1 MTKFRLLIKLL
12 IVAIF
17 ISSPS
22 TLALPSLNSAPNDDV
37 FAGIKALH
45 RAPEKEMARLK
56 LLLASQQT
64 SPKRHEWNYLYAL
77 GKEKRGEYSD
87 ALAYLEDCINDPY
100 TEGLMLQRAK
110 MLKAKVLSNTGD
122 AQSAIAIL
130 NSVKRWAMNHN
141 VIQLNIGALMT
152 MGYTFER
159 ITEPKLALDNYLLAY
174 DMATQFKTQV
184 PAPHI
189 AGLIGTV
196 YLQLSQY
203 EDAKIYLDEA
213 YRFAVKKGNAV
224 TQGHFAQKIASV
236 ERELANFVEAEKFY
250 DLTIGIAEKNKDTPL
265 LARAYLGKGKLLLDR
280 GSSEEVISAAR
291 ANFEKAI
298 MLSQPQE
305 SKRIYFEALM
315 AFSRL
320 LLSTGNTAAAIEKIK
335 AAENAIRDV
344 KPGYLHLE
352 AARQKLTIMEA
363 YGDEQSIVNALKQY
377 ISLNET
383 VTESLDKSRLQ
394 VIRTLY
400 ELEEIQ
406 EENSSLKAITQL
418 QADKLALNNQRSFLL
433 LVVTSLFVLLS
444 ILLFFMYAKRMRYQR
459 KLEKIATTDSLT
471 RLFNRGK
478 TIELLEARMNELPHK
493 SNKCAVAM
501 LDIDLFK
508 TINDK
513 YGHCVGDDALKLFA
527 ATAKQ
532 NFSASVD
539 MGRLGGEEF
548 LFIFQ
553 GVDVSET
560 VKQLETFSQSLKD
573 ASIKALG
580 GEIKLTFSA
589 GVLLLTEAQSISS
602 VLEKTDGA
610 LYEAKETGRD
620 KIVVFTCL

>member
-1 MTKFRLLIKLL
+1 M
-12 IVAIF
+12 
-17 ISSPS
+17 
-22 TLALPSLNSAPNDDV
+22 
-37 FAGIKALH
+37 
-45 RAPEKEMARLK
+45 
-56 LLLASQQT
+56 
-64 SPKRHEWNYLYAL
+64 
-77 GKEKRGEYSD
+77 
-87 ALAYLEDCINDPY
+87 
-100 TEGLMLQRAK
+100 
-110 MLKAKVLSNTGD
+110 
-122 AQSAIAIL
+122 
-130 NSVKRWAMNHN
+130 
-141 VIQLNIGALMT
+141 
-152 MGYTFER
+152 
-159 ITEPKLALDNYLLAY
+159 
-174 DMATQFKTQV
+174 
-184 PAPHI
+184 
-189 AGLIGTV
+189 
-196 YLQLSQY
+196 
-203 EDAKIYLDEA
+203 
-213 YRFAVKKGNAV
+213 
-224 TQGHFAQKIASV
+224 
-236 ERELANFVEAEKFY
+236 
-250 DLTIGIAEKNKDTPL
+250 
-265 LARAYLGKGKLLLDR
+265 
-280 GSSEEVISAAR
+280 
-291 ANFEKAI
+291 
-298 MLSQPQE
+298 
-305 SKRIYFEALM
+305 
-315 AFSRL
+315 
-320 LLSTGNTAAAIEKIK
+320 LSTGNTAAAIEKIK

-352 AARQKLTIMEA
+352 AARLKLTIMEA

-560 VKQLETFSQSLKD
+560 VKRLETFSQSLKD

-602 VLEKTDGA
+602 VLEKTDAA
-610 LYEAKETGRD
+610 L
-620 KIVVFTCL
+620 